1 MPSCRP
7 RWRGW
12 APLPADAGGAPAA
25 PTYTR
30 PVPERYDAVILGG
43 GSGGYVAAI
52 RAGQLGMRVAVVEA
66 DKVGGTCLHR
76 GCIPTKALLQ
86 SAALLDQVHDG
97 NRFGIRVGDVSF
109 DYGVAA
115 ERRDDVVKTLHRGV
129 QALLKK
135 NKATTVRGRGRLTA
149 PGRVVVD
156 APDGGNGS
164 AESVELETENV
175 IVATGSRPRQVPG
188 MESDGRQV
196 LTSDDALFLKDI
208 PPSAIV
214 LGAGAVGV
222 EMASFWR
229 SCGSDV
235 TLVEMAP
242 NLVPLEDEA
251 IGRELRKQFE
261 QRGIHCLVGTTLDT
275 STLERNEGGVA
286 VTVRSGDKEQRLQ
299 ATVLLVAVGRA
310 GNVEGIGLEE
320 AGVAI
325 ERGVVRVD
333 GQQGTTVPGIRAIG
347 DCAGGFLLAHKAMH
361 EGVIAVEAIAGR
373 DPHALDPRLVTRT
386 TYCTPQIASLGLSE
400 AEARAAGHEVAV
412 GTFPFAGN
420 ARAVVWGEPR
430 GFTKV
435 VADSATNSV
444 LGVHIIGHEV
454 TELIYGPALGA
465 LLESTPFEM
474 SRAVAPHPTLSE
486 SLAEAALAVSGE
498 ALHI

>member
-1 MPSCRP
+1 
-7 RWRGW
+7 
-12 APLPADAGGAPAA
+12 
-25 PTYTR
+25 
-30 PVPERYDAVILGG
+30 VPERFDAVILGG

-66 DKVGGTCLHR
+66 QKVGGTCLHR

-86 SAALLDQVHDG
+86 SAALLDQVRDG
-97 NRFGIRVGDVSF
+97 HRLGVNASDVSF
-109 DYGVAA
+109 DYGVAGT
-115 ERRDDVVKTLHRGV
+115 RRDEVVNTLFRGV
-129 QALLKK
+129 QSLLKK
-135 NKATTVRGRGRLTA
+135 NKATTVTGRGRITA
-149 PGRVVVD
+149 PGQVT
-156 APDGGNGS
+156 
-164 AESVELETENV
+164 VELEGDEQGKRV
-175 IVATGSRPRQVPG
+175 ELESEHLIVATGSRPRQVPG
-188 MESDGRQV
+188 VESDGRQV
-196 LTSDDALFLKDI
+196 LTSDDALFLDEV
-208 PPSAIV
+208 PASAIV

-229 SCGSDV
+229 SAGSDV

-251 IGRELRKQFE
+251 VGRELRKQFE
-261 QRGIHCLVGTTLDT
+261 QRGIRCLVDTMLDGA
-275 STLERNEGGVA
+275 SLERNEGGVA
-286 VTVRSGDKEQRLQ
+286 VTVRTGENEQQIQ

-310 GNVEGIGLEE
+310 GNVEDIGLEQ
-320 AGVAI
+320 AGVAV
-325 ERGVVRVD
+325 ERGAVRVD
-333 GQQGTTVPGIRAIG
+333 GAQRTTAAGISAIG

-373 DPHALDPRLVTRT
+373 DPHPLDPRLVTRT

-400 AEARAAGHEVAV
+400 AEARAAGHDVSV

-430 GFTKV
+430 GFAKV
-435 VADSATNSV
+435 VADASTNSV

-486 SLAEAALAVSGE
+486 ALAEAALAVSGE